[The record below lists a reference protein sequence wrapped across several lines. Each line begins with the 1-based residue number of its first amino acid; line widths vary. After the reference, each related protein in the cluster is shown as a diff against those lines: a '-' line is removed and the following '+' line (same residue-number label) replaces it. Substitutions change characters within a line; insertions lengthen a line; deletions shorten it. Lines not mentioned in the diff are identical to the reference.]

1 MEPTDDQIDMA
12 AAGLASQDRRG
23 RAAGYERTYAYGAI
37 KPVLSHIE
45 EQVLALPEDG
55 ANKSRDAGRG
65 YSQAVADFLIIL
77 RGGTP

>member
-1 MEPTDDQIDMA
+1 MKPTDDQIDIA

-37 KPVLSHIE
+37 QAMLTHIE

-65 YSQAVADFLIIL
+65 YSQAVTDVLAIL
-77 RGGTP
+77 RGQTP